1 MHISMIFSRL
11 FYGTEFETIGETKI
25 MVQTPSFETISKCG
39 NQLLVI
45 EPIKDCL
52 REEEGLRELPH
63 IHSYT
68 EVVWITAGTGEL
80 HLDMQVFELE
90 AGEMYFIRPEQV
102 HKLYCNRDTTGYV
115 LSLTKKLLENTA
127 NEIEPASI
135 NEFVS
140 SLMEHKHIH
149 IDPHYRA
156 DMQDILERMMRET
169 ASVRDYSN
177 EILCRYFNIFLFYLR
192 KQLTDS
198 SINIIQN
205 RNIQVAQQFKTLV
218 DKHYKTKKLVS
229 DYASELNIT
238 PNYLNEI
245 IKKVTGHSAGYLI
258 RQRIAMEAKRYA
270 VHSSVCMKEIGY
282 HLGFSDMAHFS
293 KFFKSVVG
301 SNFTDFKNNKARFA
315 MAG

>member
-1 MHISMIFSRL
+1 ML
-11 FYGTEFETIGETKI
+11 
-25 MVQTPSFETISKCG
+25 
-39 NQLLVI
+39 I
-45 EPIKDCL
+45 EPIKDYPK
-52 REEEGLRELPH
+52 EEEGPRELPH

-68 EVVWITAGTGEL
+68 EVLWITAGSGEL

-90 AGEMYFIRPEQV
+90 TGRMYFIRPGQV
-102 HKLYCNRDTTGYV
+102 HKLYCNPDTTGYV
-115 LSLTKKLLENTA
+115 LSLSKKLLENTT

-135 NEFVS
+135 NEFVP
-140 SLMEHKHIH
+140 SLMEHKHIY
-149 IDPHYRA
+149 IDPQYRA
-156 DMQDILERMMRET
+156 DLQDILERMRKET
-169 ASVRDYSN
+169 DSSRDYSN
-177 EILCRYFNIFLFYLR
+177 EILSRYFNIFLFYLR
-192 KQLTDS
+192 KQLADS
-198 SINIIQN
+198 AINIVQS
-205 RNIQVAQQFKTLV
+205 RNIQLSQQFKALV

-301 SNFTDFKNNKARFA
+301 SNFTDFKNNKAGFA

>member
-1 MHISMIFSRL
+1 MSEERRKGSVSFRIFILIPR
-11 FYGTEFETIGETKI
+11 F
-25 MVQTPSFETISKCG
+25 CG
-39 NQLLVI
+39 LL
-45 EPIKDCL
+45 KDPANCIWTCRSL
-52 REEEGLRELPH
+52 NSNRGRCTLSGPARF
-63 IHSYT
+63 INYT
-68 EVVWITAGTGEL
+68 ATGIP
-80 HLDMQVFELE
+80 
-90 AGEMYFIRPEQV
+90 A
-102 HKLYCNRDTTGYV
+102 GYV
-115 LSLTKKLLENTA
+115 LSLSKKLLENTA

-270 VHSSVCMKEIGY
+270 VHSTCLHEGNRIPSW
-282 HLGFSDMAHFS
+282 
-293 KFFKSVVG
+293 FFG
-301 SNFTDFKNNKARFA
+301 HGAF
-315 MAG
+315 

>member
-1 MHISMIFSRL
+1 M
-11 FYGTEFETIGETKI
+11 G
-25 MVQTPSFETISKCG
+25 QTLSFETISKCG
-39 NQLLVI
+39 NQLLLI

-52 REEEGLRELPH
+52 REGFRELPH

-68 EVVWITAGTGEL
+68 EVLWITAGSGEL

-90 AGEMYFIRPEQV
+90 ADGIYFIRPGQV
-102 HKLYCNRDTTGYV
+102 HKLYCNGETTGFV
-115 LSLTKKLLENTA
+115 LSLSKKLLENTT

-135 NEFVS
+135 YEFVP
-140 SLMEHKHIH
+140 SLMEHRHLH
-149 IDPHYRA
+149 IDPHYRE

-169 ASVRDYSN
+169 VSRREYSN
-177 EILCRYFNIFLFYLR
+177 EILRRYFNIFLFYLR
-192 KQLTDS
+192 KQLADS
-198 SINIIQN
+198 AINIIQS
-205 RNIQVAQQFKTLV
+205 RNIQLSQQFKALV
-218 DKHYKTKKLVS
+218 DQHYKTRKLVS

-301 SNFTDFKNNKARFA
+301 SNFTDFKNNRAAFA
-315 MAG
+315 MTG